1 MTKPMLLIVDDEKP
15 TRDGLRAALEH
26 RYEVYVAEDAAQANE
41 LLEREHFAVLL
52 TDFRLPGGDG
62 MKLIARAKSL
72 PRPPVCILMTAYGS
86 EETAVEAIKKGADDY
101 IAKGKLNIDE
111 LEFRIR
117 RSLRQQKLES
127 ENQQLHQQ
135 LDKQYGLE
143 HIIGEAPVM
152 QEIFDRV

>member
-1 MTKPMLLIVDDEKP
+1 
-15 TRDGLRAALEH
+15 
-26 RYEVYVAEDAAQANE
+26 
-41 LLEREHFAVLL
+41 
-52 TDFRLPGGDG
+52 
-62 MKLIARAKSL
+62 
-72 PRPPVCILMTAYGS
+72 
-86 EETAVEAIKKGADDY
+86 IKKGADDY

-152 QEIFDRV
+152 QEIFDRVRQVAPAQTTVLITGESGTGKELIARAIHQLSARARAPMITVHCAALAPTLLES